1 MSWHPMFARTVY
13 RTQEH
18 LLKRST
24 FDGWRD
30 LEQTQWL
37 SRSEIESLQEK
48 RLNALLKVA
57 LDHSPW
63 HARRIREAGLESDVR
78 HHTLTLAD
86 LRRLPWMDKRDAR
99 EHVDALVWRDA
110 PGGVHPYTTGGSSGE
125 PLIFYFGRERQAAD
139 AANRMRAH
147 RWWGVEPG
155 EKELY
160 LWGAPVE
167 LNKTDRV
174 KRLRDALLN
183 QHLLNAFEMS
193 PIRMDEYCR
202 FINHWQ
208 PACIFG
214 YASSLALL
222 AAHALSHSFRFA
234 LPGLKAVFATGEP
247 LYPHQR
253 ELIEQAFGVPVAV
266 EYGSRDGGYLAHQA
280 PGGQLLQMSETV
292 IIEILDPAGRPVAP
306 GEAGEVVITNLATV
320 AQPFI
325 RYRTGDQAVLGQVQD
340 SGGRGLHVLDEV
352 LGRQTDFVVREDGT
366 MMHALALI
374 YVMRATEGVG
384 RFKCIQHAPLELEVQ
399 VVPDARWNEVSAKQV
414 VEGMRARLGENL
426 RVNLKLVDAI
436 PAEASG
442 KYRYVV
448 SRVQLG
454 DELQQAAAIPPQDGL
469 AREGVQ

>member
-1 MSWHPMFARTVY
+1 MNVSMARRLY
-13 RTQEH
+13 QAQER
-18 LLKRST
+18 LLKRPT
-24 FDGWRD
+24 YEHWRD
-30 LEQTQWL
+30 LEQSQWL
-37 SRSEIESLQEK
+37 SRGELEALQTR
-48 RLNALLKVA
+48 RLNGLLRTA

-63 HARRIREAGLESDVR
+63 HAQRLREAGLERAIQLGEVALD
-78 HHTLTLAD
+78 D
-86 LRRLPWMDKRDAR
+86 LRRIPLMNKRDAR
-99 EHVDALVWRDA
+99 ENVEDIVWRDA
-110 PGGVHPYTTGGSSGE
+110 PGGVYKYTTGGSSGE

-167 LNKTDRV
+167 LNKSDRV
-174 KRLRDALLN
+174 KKLRDQLLN

-202 FINHWQ
+202 FIDQWQ

-222 AAHALSHSFRFA
+222 AAHAKARKFRFM
-234 LPGLKAVFATGEP
+234 LPELKAVFATGEP

-253 ELIEQAFGVPVAV
+253 ELIEQVYGAPAAV
-266 EYGSRDGGYLAHQA
+266 EYGCRDGGYLAHQVQD
-280 PGGQLLQMSETV
+280 GRLLQMSETV
-292 IIEILDPAGRPVAP
+292 ILEILNPAGEPVEP
-306 GEAGEVVITNLATV
+306 GEAGEVVITNLATA

-325 RYRTGDQAVLGQVQD
+325 RYRTGDQARAGMAQD
-340 SGGRGLHVLDEV
+340 GNGRGLHVLEEV

-366 MMHALALI
+366 LMHALSLI
-374 YVMRATEGVG
+374 YVLRATEGVA
-384 RFKCIQHAPLELEVQ
+384 RFKCIQHTPVDLEVR
-399 VVPDARWNEVSAKQV
+399 VVPDSRWNDLSKQKV
-414 VEGMRARLGENL
+414 IEGLRARMGNNL
-426 RVNLKLVDAI
+426 RVDIHLVEDI

-448 SRVQLG
+448 SHVPLEG
-454 DELQQAAAIPPQDGL
+454 ELRQAVA
-469 AREGVQ
+469 